1 MCVSS
6 RVQKNICLPFS
17 FVSLFYR
24 PALLFIFIFQVRL
37 LDLFWPVVLLFLSF
51 FHFGFFCAV
60 FRANM
65 CVCVCAL
72 FYPKKEDK
80 FVYSIKY
87 INMLYI
93 FISFIRSFARFLSD
107 DKLGTASYRLFSNS
121 RQQIYGLFGPIDG
134 ISGTCLFLYDTFPY
148 VHCAGSK
155 ASSTHTSAHSYSLP
169 FTDTHG
175 HVFIKQMC

>member
-1 MCVSS
+1 MRVSS

-51 FHFGFFCAV
+51 TLAFLRCLSCEH
-60 FRANM
+60 
-65 CVCVCAL
+65 VCVCAL

-93 FISFIRSFARFLSD
+93 FISFIRSFAHFLSD

-169 FTDTHG
+169 STDTHG

>member
-1 MCVSS
+1 
-6 RVQKNICLPFS
+6 
-17 FVSLFYR
+17 
-24 PALLFIFIFQVRL
+24 
-37 LDLFWPVVLLFLSF
+37 
-51 FHFGFFCAV
+51 
-60 FRANM
+60 
-65 CVCVCAL
+65 
-72 FYPKKEDK
+72 
-80 FVYSIKY
+80 
-87 INMLYI
+87 MLYI

-175 HVFIKQMC
+175 HDFIKQMC